1 MERPEVIKLID
12 FITIHR
18 PNFVSRLG
26 DKIYKNMVT
35 DWTRI
40 MGPYDYDDIFNN
52 LENFL
57 KDERNYGKDP
67 DAYQLI
73 RGLLTIEDKKT
84 NSLGRVACQFCGRWF
99 NRLELHNHED
109 RCRSV
114 KYLKKVYKKYLN
126 SNLNVNKELYEMNQE
141 EFDKRYINTLEKAL
155 PRVTDILDKR
165 GMTNVIETYYG
176 REPKYTFEQVVG
188 KDLI

>member
-73 RGLLTIEDKKT
+73 RGLLTTEDKKT

-99 NRLELHNHED
+99 NRLELADHED

>member
-73 RGLLTIEDKKT
+73 RGLLTTEDKKT

-99 NRLELHNHED
+99 NRLEIHNHED

>member
-1 MERPEVIKLID
+1 MERTEVIKLID

-35 DWTRI
+35 DWTRL
-40 MGPYDYDDIFNN
+40 MGPYDYDDVFNN

-73 RGLLTIEDKKT
+73 RGLLTTEDKKT

-99 NRLELHNHED
+99 NRLELADHED

-114 KYLKKVYKKYLN
+114 KYLKRVYKKYLN
-126 SNLNVNKELYEMNQE
+126 SNLNVGKELYEMNQE

-176 REPKYTFEQVVG
+176 REPKYTFEEVVG

>member
-1 MERPEVIKLID
+1 MTKLEVKELID
-12 FITIHR
+12 LIVIHR
-18 PNFVSRLG
+18 PFFKSRLG
-26 DKIYKNMVT
+26 DSVYQDMLNE
-35 DWTRI
+35 WTRI
-40 MGPYDYDDIFNN
+40 MGPYDFEDIRNN

-73 RGLLTIEDKKT
+73 RGLLTTEDKKT

-99 NRLELHNHED
+99 NRLELADHED

-114 KYLKKVYKKYLN
+114 KYLKRVYKKYLN
-126 SNLNVNKELYEMNQE
+126 SNLNVSKELYEMNQE

-176 REPKYTFEQVVG
+176 REPKYTFEEVVG

>member
-1 MERPEVIKLID
+1 MTRLEVKELID
-12 FITIHR
+12 IITIHR
-18 PNFVSRLG
+18 PYFVSRLG
-26 DKIYKNMVT
+26 DNILNNMMKE
-35 DWTRI
+35 WERI
-40 MGPYDYDDIFNN
+40 MGPYDFEDIKNN
-52 LENFL
+52 LETFL
-57 KDERNYGKDP
+57 KNENNYGKDP

-73 RGLLTIEDKKT
+73 RGLLTTEDKKT

-99 NRLELHNHED
+99 NRLELADHED

-126 SNLNVNKELYEMNQE
+126 SNLNVGKELYEMNQE

-176 REPKYTFEQVVG
+176 REPKYTFEEVVG

>member
-1 MERPEVIKLID
+1 MERIEVIKLID

-40 MGPYDYDDIFNN
+40 MGLYDYDDIFNN

-73 RGLLTIEDKKT
+73 RGLLTTEDKKT

-141 EFDKRYINTLEKAL
+141 EFNKRYINTLEKAL

>member
-1 MERPEVIKLID
+1 MERIEVIKLID

-40 MGPYDYDDIFNN
+40 MGPYDYEDIFNN
-52 LENFL
+52 LESFL
-57 KDERNYGKDP
+57 KEERNYGKDP

-99 NRLELHNHED
+99 NRLELADHED

-176 REPKYTFEQVVG
+176 REPKYTFEEVIG
-188 KDLI
+188 KDLS

>member
-40 MGPYDYDDIFNN
+40 MGHYDYDDIFNN